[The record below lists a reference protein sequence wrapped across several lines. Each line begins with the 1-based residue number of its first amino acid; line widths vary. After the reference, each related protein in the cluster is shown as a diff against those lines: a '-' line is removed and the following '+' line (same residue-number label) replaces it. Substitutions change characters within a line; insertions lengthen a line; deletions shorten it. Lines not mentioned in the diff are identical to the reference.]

1 MRRMLILVLLPL
13 GWAMPASAQDAPP
26 DQTVQQAP
34 ASQAPASQAPASQ
47 APVSQAPACQARS
60 GQSIGQ
66 NIRSDLAQAGYRD
79 IQIVPDSFVV
89 RAKDPTGVPVMMV
102 FSPNAATVV
111 TEATPVETS
120 GLPAD
125 APPDADTP
133 VPDRCVLPNVEEEL
147 VGAMPPIDAAFDVAS
162 MGATPD

>member
-1 MRRMLILVLLPL
+1 MLILILLPL
-13 GWAMPASAQDAPP
+13 GWAMPASAQDAPR
-26 DQTVQQAP
+26 DQTAQQAP
-34 ASQAPASQAPASQ
+34 AGQAPA
-47 APVSQAPACQARS
+47 SQAPACQARS

-79 IQIVPDSFVV
+79 IPDPFVV

-133 VPDRCVLPNVEEEL
+133 VPDRCVLPNVEEAL
-147 VGAMPPIDAAFDVAS
+147 VGAMPPIDVAFDVAA